1 MRLKSLLPALAVLLA
16 AAPAQAQAPAQENQA
31 VLAPGDAIKITVWR
45 KEELSGEFPL
55 GPDGT
60 ILHPLYRGINAA
72 GVPMA
77 VIEERLMEYLRRM
90 ESNPQFVVQPLFR
103 VAVVGNV
110 RTPALY
116 SLPPGTTAAQAI
128 AMAGGPSDRGRL
140 ERVRM
145 MRDGTTQVLD
155 LTRAGPAAGGMVM
168 RSGDQLLV
176 PARTNIYRDYIAPAS
191 GLMAVAVSL
200 YGIILQQRDNNP

>member
-1 MRLKSLLPALAVLLA
+1 MRLKSLLAVLAVLLSA
-16 AAPAQAQAPAQENQA
+16 AAPARAQTPAPENGA
-31 VLAPGDAIKITVWR
+31 VLAPGDAIRITVWR
-45 KEELSGEFPL
+45 KEELSGEFAL

-77 VIEERLMEYLRRM
+77 VIEERLMEYLRRLDA
-90 ESNPQFVVQPLFR
+90 NPQFVVEPLFR

-116 SLPPGTTAAQAI
+116 SLPPGTTAAQAV
-128 AMAGGPSDRGRL
+128 AMAGGPTDRGRL
-140 ERVRM
+140 ERVTLLRE
-145 MRDGTTQVLD
+145 GTRQTLD
-155 LTRAGPAAGGMVM
+155 LTRAGPGAGGTLM

-176 PARTNIYRDYIAPAS
+176 PQRVNVFRDYIAPAS
-191 GLMAVAVSL
+191 GLMATAVAL
-200 YGIILQQRDNNP
+200 LGLILQQANR